1 MVNFCFGFVKVC
13 KKIGSKNH
21 VISDLKKSP
30 KKVCFLFGLGEKRF
44 LYLHPAREEKHIEKL
59 RNEELKINSKI
70 F

>member
-1 MVNFCFGFVKVC
+1 VFVKIW

-30 KKVCFLFGLGEKRF
+30 KKVWILFGLGEKRF
-44 LYLHPAREEKHIEKL
+44 LYLHPAREEKHIEEL
-59 RNEELKINSKI
+59 RNEE